1 MEDKLVKC
9 DHCGSE
15 MCYSVK
21 MNEDAWA
28 YSCTG
33 CGFTANDVIREGG
46 YDIEKF
52 EEQMP
57 ELYKDLKFVDKHD
70 RVWYPMVI
78 QNEVGVVF
86 IDGTDEENWGWAGIK
101 NMLLT
106 EEEKQVYIKESKPV
120 PPFKSDG
127 ASLKH
132 FGKVGFLEALNYTSG
147 V

>member
-15 MCYSVK
+15 MCYSVQI
-21 MNEDAWA
+21 NEEAWA

-33 CGFTANDVIREGG
+33 CGFTANDIIKEGH

-52 EEQMP
+52 EEAMP
-57 ELYKDLKFVDKHD
+57 ELYKDLKYFDGKG
-70 RVWYPMVI
+70 RAWYPLVI

-86 IDGTDEENWGWAGIK
+86 IDGTDLDNWGWAGIK
-101 NMLLT
+101 NRPLT
-106 EEEKQVYIKESKPV
+106 EAEKEIYVKEKKEV

-127 ASLKH
+127 ESLKH
-132 FGKVGFLEALNYTSG
+132 FGKDGFLPAVNYING
-147 V
+147 I